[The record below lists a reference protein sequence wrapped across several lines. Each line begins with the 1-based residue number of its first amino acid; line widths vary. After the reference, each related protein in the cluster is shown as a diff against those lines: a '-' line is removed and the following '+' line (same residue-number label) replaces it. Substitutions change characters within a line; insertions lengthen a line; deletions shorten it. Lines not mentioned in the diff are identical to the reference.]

1 MIGLSEFNLKVFIFL
16 FQLNILMGELFIFV
30 ALFLVVFFEEL
41 KFGQVLVSE
50 IGGGFGSLEVVD
62 GVLDLLVLLVLVDD

>member
-1 MIGLSEFNLKVFIFL
+1 MIGLSEFNLKVFVFF

-41 KFGQVLVSE
+41 KFG
-50 IGGGFGSLEVVD
+50 
-62 GVLDLLVLLVLVDD
+62 

>member
-1 MIGLSEFNLKVFIFL
+1 M
-16 FQLNILMGELFIFV
+16 
-30 ALFLVVFFEEL
+30 FFEEL